1 MWFFFAIG
9 YGYMWFYKDIKIVHK
24 DIKIV
29 HKVSKTLSFRKID
42 DDNHM

>member
-9 YGYMWFYKDIKIVHK
+9 YGYMWFYKDIKIFHK
-24 DIKIV
+24 A
-29 HKVSKTLSFRKID
+29 SKTLGFKKID

>member
-24 DIKIV
+24 
-29 HKVSKTLSFRKID
+29 VSKNLGFKKID